1 MKVQPYLYFDGSCEE
16 AIEFYKSALGA
27 EVKALM
33 RYKESPEPEMRSPAT
48 DEKVMHSCIR
58 IGDAEIMMSD
68 GRCTGK
74 RNFQGFS
81 LTLTVKEIAEAERLF
96 GILAEGGQVQ
106 KAMMETFW
114 SPRFGMV
121 ADRFGM
127 SWMVM
132 VQGPY

>member
-1 MKVQPYLYFDGSCEE
+1 MKVQPYLFFDGSCDE
-16 AIEFYKSALGA
+16 AIAFYKNSLGA
-27 EVKALM
+27 EVVTVM
-33 RYKESPEPEMRSPAT
+33 HYKDSPEPEMCSPAT
-48 DEKVMHSCIR
+48 ADKVMHASLR
-58 IGDAEIMMSD
+58 FGDTEVMMSD
-68 GRCTGK
+68 GRCEGK

-81 LTLTVKEIAEAERLF
+81 LTLTVMDIPEAERVF
-96 GILAEGGQVQ
+96 GILAEGGEVQ
-106 KAMMETFW
+106 MPMTETFW